1 MNLLDA
7 SPGEIVVLQDR
18 ISGEVRNVFYR
29 RLAGVGRFE
38 HHVRIERLGI
48 VQGDPRDDDPP
59 RVIRWC
65 SPPCRDP
72 GEADGRVAVVPLR
85 DAVWCDL
92 LKTDELV

>member
-48 VQGDPRDDDPP
+48 VQGDPLDDDRP

-65 SPPCRDP
+65 SPPCCDP
-72 GEADGRVAVVPLR
+72 GEADGRVAVVRLR
-85 DAVWCDL
+85 DAVWCEL